1 MLIKSST
8 FIAAF
13 INGGIS
19 LNEVLLS
26 METQIEN
33 QIQVPVFFM
42 KDLKKLYQQKLIY
55 LEAAPDFKD
64 NLHVTRLKKEIL
76 KRIPGLFE

>member
-42 KDLKKLYQQKLIY
+42 KDLKKLYQQKLNY
-55 LEAAPDFKD
+55 LEAAPDFID
-64 NLHVTRLKKEIL
+64 NVHVTRLKKEIL
-76 KRIPGLFE
+76 KRIPGIFE

>member
-42 KDLKKLYQQKLIY
+42 KDLKKLYQQKLNY
-55 LEAAPDFKD
+55 LEAAPDFID
-64 NLHVTRLKKEIL
+64 NVHVTRLKKEIL

>member
-33 QIQVPVFFM
+33 QIQVPAFFM
-42 KDLKKLYQQKLIY
+42 KDLKKLYQQKLNY
-55 LEAAPDFKD
+55 LEAAPDFID
-64 NLHVTRLKKEIL
+64 NVHVTRLKKEIL

>member
-42 KDLKKLYQQKLIY
+42 KDLKKLYQQKLNY

-64 NLHVTRLKKEIL
+64 NVHVTRLKKEIL
-76 KRIPGLFE
+76 KRIPGIFD